1 MEARM
6 LKVDPRE
13 YTLYTKAHLRM
24 FTWVMP
30 VFFVLAACLVFY
42 SSVVR
47 RGPDSPP
54 PFVAVLFLA
63 CAAWFWFFYGRMPR
77 RIVRHA
83 DGRIEF
89 VSPMRRLMVTA
100 REIVSIK
107 PDRSHLG
114 LLVVKCHSGKV
125 TLLNQFDGFHELL
138 TYIETTNPA
147 VEFRGC

>member
-1 MEARM
+1 MH
-6 LKVDPRE
+6 KVDPRE
-13 YTLYTKAHLRM
+13 YTLCSKAYLRM

-30 VFFVLAACLVFY
+30 VFFAFAACVVF
-42 SSVVR
+42 SISVIHR
-47 RGPDSPP
+47 EADSPP
-54 PFVAVLFLA
+54 PFTAVFFLA
-63 CAAWFWFFYGRMPR
+63 AAVWCWFFYGRMPR

-89 VSPMRRLMVTA
+89 VSPFRRVTVTA

-114 LLVVKCHSGKV
+114 LLVVKWGSGKV

-138 TYIETTNPA
+138 TYLETVNPA